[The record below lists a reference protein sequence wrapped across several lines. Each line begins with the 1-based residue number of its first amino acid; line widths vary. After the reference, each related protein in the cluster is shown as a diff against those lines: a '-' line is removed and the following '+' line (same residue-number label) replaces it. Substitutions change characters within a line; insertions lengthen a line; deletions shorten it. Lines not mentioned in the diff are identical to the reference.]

1 MTGFMNERVTGDP
14 HESCFGGGME
24 RANWR
29 ERHGDHVEDP
39 FKAFFFFFWKG
50 EWGMRQQLR
59 GIQDQEMITLS
70 EMIYSMAVDCPTGSC
85 REEGLRAEGEGL
97 SAGVRGLRGGQG
109 WDSHRGGPAGDESRD
124 HSSAACENGKQT

>member
-39 FKAFFFFFWKG
+39 FKAFFFFFSGKRSG
-50 EWGMRQQLR
+50 E
-59 GIQDQEMITLS
+59 
-70 EMIYSMAVDCPTGSC
+70 
-85 REEGLRAEGEGL
+85 
-97 SAGVRGLRGGQG
+97 
-109 WDSHRGGPAGDESRD
+109 
-124 HSSAACENGKQT
+124 

>member
-39 FKAFFFFFWKG
+39 FKAFFFFFWKE

-70 EMIYSMAVDCPTGSC
+70 EMIYSMSVDCSMGSC
-85 REEGLRAEGEGL
+85 REERLGESRGRGAECRSEGL
-97 SAGVRGLRGGQG
+97 EWGSGVGFTQG
-109 WDSHRGGPAGDESRD
+109 RTGCR
-124 HSSAACENGKQT
+124 

>member
-39 FKAFFFFFWKG
+39 FKAFFFFFL
-50 EWGMRQQLR
+50 ER
-59 GIQDQEMITLS
+59 GVGNEAAAEGD
-70 EMIYSMAVDCPTGSC
+70 TGS
-85 REEGLRAEGEGL
+85 
-97 SAGVRGLRGGQG
+97 
-109 WDSHRGGPAGDESRD
+109 GDD
-124 HSSAACENGKQT
+124 YFK